1 MEQRAKEFAKIEEF
15 DQAMRK
21 IISVPKANVK
31 EPKKKRQGKTT
42 PRRK

>member
-1 MEQRAKEFAKIEEF
+1 MDKRAKEFAKIEEF

-21 IISVPKANVK
+21 IVSVPKDNVK
-31 EPKKKRQGKTT
+31 EPKKKRRGKTT